1 MQYRKLGK
9 NGPEISVIGFGAWA
23 IGGKDWGETDDDTS
37 KKALHAALDNGVNFI
52 DTADV
57 YGFGHSEN
65 LIREVLEERSE
76 KDKVIVATKA
86 GSDFYDVKDV
96 DYKGAA
102 PVTRNFKK
110 DYLIYA
116 AEQSLKRLNVDAL
129 DLLQLHSPAPEVL
142 QTDEPWEALE
152 KLKNEGK
159 IKLGGLSVQSFK
171 SSEHAYLLDKFE
183 DLLDVLQVRYNLLER
198 DAEETLLP
206 KAAEKGTGIIVRIPL
221 LFGLLTGKFNRES
234 KFGEDDHRRINL
246 SEEKLENYLDELN
259 ELEELYSD
267 NSEFTKAQVS
277 LKFAVSHPAVS
288 TAIPGAKNPAQVLDN
303 IKAAEIDLINASK
316 YLKNYTIQ

>member
-1 MQYRKLGK
+1 MEYRKLGK
-9 NGPEISVIGFGAWA
+9 NGPEVSVIGFGAWA
-23 IGGKDWGETDDDTS
+23 IGGKDWGETNDETS
-37 KKALHAALDNGVNFI
+37 KQALHSALDNGVNFI

-65 LIREVLEERSE
+65 LIHEVLEERGE

-86 GSDFYDVKDV
+86 GSDFYGVKDA
-96 DYKGAA
+96 DYKGSA

-116 AEQSLKRLNVDAL
+116 AEQSLKRLNVEAL

-152 KLKNEGK
+152 KLKTDGK

-171 SSEHAYLLDKFE
+171 NSEHAYLLDEFE
-183 DLLDVLQVRYNLLER
+183 DLLDVLQIRYNLLER
-198 DAEETLLP
+198 DAEESLLP
-206 KAAEKGTGIIVRIPL
+206 KAADKGTGIIVRIPL
-221 LFGLLTGKFNRES
+221 LFGFLTGKFNKES
-234 KFGEDDHRRINL
+234 KFGDDDHRRINL
-246 SEEKLENYLDELN
+246 SKEKLENYLDELN
-259 ELEELYSD
+259 ELENVYSD
-267 NSEFTKAQVS
+267 NSEFTKAQIS

-288 TAIPGAKNPAQVLDN
+288 TAIPGAKNSAQVTDN
-303 IKAAEIDLINASK
+303 IKAAEIDSIDFSN
-316 YLKNYTIQ
+316 YLKNYTD